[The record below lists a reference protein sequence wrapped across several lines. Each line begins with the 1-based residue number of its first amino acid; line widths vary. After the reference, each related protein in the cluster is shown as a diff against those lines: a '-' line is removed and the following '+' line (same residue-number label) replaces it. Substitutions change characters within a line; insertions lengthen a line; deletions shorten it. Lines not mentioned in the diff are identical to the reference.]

1 MGWVRWTAGGRGG
14 HGQGQPGGRVIN
26 QSSPANGELREQVLN
41 QVQQRSQ
48 LPRVETVSPC
58 SSLVDVDPQATIVE
72 SNLSATSDVVHVVHP

>member
-48 LPRVETVSPC
+48 LPRVETVSPQ
-58 SSLVDVDPQATIVE
+58 SLVDVDSIVE